1 MSQEIDLYLRKSK
14 ITRERD
20 RALTFRAQE
29 SRGRRWAEEHD
40 YTVRKVWSDN
50 LSAYSDSTR
59 PEFDKA
65 ISALGADEVPALWCY
80 ALDRFS
86 RKGAGSVL
94 PLLDS
99 GKRLVFDYERLDS
112 AEPRD
117 RKQII
122 NRAEEAR
129 EYSELLSHRV
139 LDTKAQQREEGAW
152 LSAAPYGFEIS
163 DPTSRKLKHSKAWPT
178 VLRIFEETAEGKSGR
193 TIAMGLTADNKP
205 AANGGPWGGSTI
217 HRIIQSPVYE
227 GWQAVAL
234 VKGGRSIA
242 YRNRRGERVS
252 VLADDVEP
260 VPPEL
265 VKAARLAVAG
275 HSVVAPEY
283 RSRKPRHLLTG
294 LLTCEGCGG
303 GTAIHGRSYRCYRY
317 TVGQPCPR
325 PASVM
330 RSLLES
336 YVYDEW
342 QAAILSARVDD
353 ASPLMVVVA
362 ERWVALTK
370 PEETEEH
377 RGALAAVKGAE
388 KALEQL
394 AMDRRAGVYSGA
406 MGRFFPRLVEEAEA
420 DLAVASER
428 AAEYGGPVNLALFD
442 EPETMSEAWQAA
454 DADLRRDLIRL
465 AIDRVTITRGARG
478 RPFVGDERCVIKWAQ
493 PEDRL

>member
-1 MSQEIDLYLRKSK
+1 MGQEIDLYLRKSK

-29 SRGRRWAEEHD
+29 TRGRRWAEEHD

-50 LSAYSDSTR
+50 LSAYSDTTR

-65 ISALGADEVPALWCY
+65 ISALAADEVPALWCY

-139 LDTKAQQREEGAW
+139 LDTKKQQRDEGAW
-152 LSAAPYGFEIS
+152 LSAAPYGFEIE
-163 DPTSRKLKHSKAWPT
+163 DPISRKLKTGKTWS
-178 VLRIFEETAEGKSGR
+178 VILRIFTETAMGKSGR
-193 TIAMGLTADNKP
+193 TIAVGLTADKIP
-205 AANGGPWGGSTI
+205 AANGGPWAGSSV

-227 GWQAVAL
+227 GWQSVTL

-242 YRNRRGERVS
+242 YRNRRGEKVS
-252 VLADDVEP
+252 VLAEGVEP
-260 VPPEL
+260 VPAAL

-283 RSRKPRHLLTG
+283 RSRKPKHLLTG
-294 LLTCEGCGG
+294 LLTCAGCGG
-303 GTAIHGRSYRCYRY
+303 SGSAIHGRSYRCYRY
-317 TVGQPCPR
+317 TVGQPCPD
-325 PASVM
+325 PSSVM
-330 RSLLES
+330 RSYLES
-336 YVYDEW
+336 YIYDEW
-342 QAAILSARVDD
+342 TAAILAARVDD
-353 ASPLMVVVA
+353 ASPLMVAVA

-370 PEETEEH
+370 PEETTEH
-377 RGALAAVKGAE
+377 QEALAAVKGAE

-394 AMDRRAGVYSGA
+394 ALDRRAGIYSGV

-420 DLAVASER
+420 DLAAASER
-428 AAEYGGPVNLALFD
+428 AAEYGGPVDLSIFD
-442 EPETMSEAWQAA
+442 EPEMLSDAWQAA
-454 DADLRRDLIRL
+454 DDDLRRDLIRL
-465 AIDRVTITRGARG
+465 AIDRVTITRGRRG
-478 RPFVGDERCVIKWAQ
+478 RPFVGEDRCVIKWAE
-493 PEDRL
+493 PETR

>member
-1 MSQEIDLYLRKSK
+1 MPQEIDLYLRKSQ
-14 ITRERD
+14 ITRQRD
-20 RALTFRAQE
+20 KALTFRAQE
-29 SRGRRWAEEHD
+29 SRGREWAEEHG
-40 YTVRKVWSDN
+40 YTVRKRWADN
-50 LSAYSDSTR
+50 LSAYSDTTR

-65 ISALGADEVPALWCY
+65 IAALAADEVPALWCY

-86 RKGAGSVL
+86 RRGAGSVL

-122 NRAEEAR
+122 TRAEEAR

-152 LSAAPYGFEIS
+152 LSAAPYGFEIA
-163 DPTSRKLKHSKAWPT
+163 DPTSRKLKHGKRWSN
-178 VLRIFEETAEGKSGR
+178 VLRIFAETAEGKSGR
-193 TIAMGLTADNKP
+193 TIAVGLTADKQASP
-205 AANGGPWGGSTI
+205 NGGAWAGSTI

-227 GWQAVAL
+227 GWQSVTP

-252 VLADDVEP
+252 VLAEDVAP

-265 VKAARLAVAG
+265 IKAARLTVAG
-275 HSVVAPEY
+275 HSAVAPEH
-283 RSRKPRHLLTG
+283 RSRKPKHLLTG

-342 QAAILSARVDD
+342 QSAILSARVDD
-353 ASPLMVVVA
+353 ASPLMVAVA

-377 RGALAAVKGAE
+377 REALAAVKAAE

-406 MGRFFPRLVEEAEA
+406 IGRFFPRLVEEAEA
-420 DLAVASER
+420 DLAAASER

-442 EPETMSEAWQAA
+442 EPEALSEAWQAA
-454 DADLRRDLIRL
+454 DSDLRRDLIRL
-465 AIDRVTITRGARG
+465 AIDRVMITQGLRG
-478 RPFVGDERCVIKWAQ
+478 RPFDGDARCDIEWATPDER
-493 PEDRL
+493 